1 MKPSMQEFVDNC
13 TICKQA
19 KSEHVKY
26 PGLLK
31 PLEVPY
37 AAWQIVTLDFIEG
50 LPRSAAFNSILV
62 VVDKLTKYAHF
73 LPLSHPLI
81 HLRRIYNF

>member
-1 MKPSMQEFVDNC
+1 MQEFVDKC
-13 TICKQA
+13 TIYKHA

-37 AAWQIVTLDFIEG
+37 AAW
-50 LPRSAAFNSILV
+50 
-62 VVDKLTKYAHF
+62 
-73 LPLSHPLI
+73 
-81 HLRRIYNF
+81 